1 MGRSPLEVFK
11 FAVYLSVPVGLTY
24 IATQSPEH
32 LNRIIANVRARAR
45 PRARARQLQLLRA
58 RRGVAQRSYV
68 VYPEAGPLPPADAKA
83 MRAAAAAASSKK

>member
-45 PRARARQLQLLRA
+45 PR
-58 RRGVAQRSYV
+58 
-68 VYPEAGPLPPADAKA
+68 
-83 MRAAAAAASSKK
+83 